1 LKQLYELSASRFHKV
16 QEIIIRDTT
25 NGKHAADSPVVV
37 ILGAQPGAGK
47 TELERITRAELGGN
61 VVNCNA
67 DIFRDFHPQAEEIK
81 QRFEEYYPQIT
92 APFAQEWNKG
102 LREYC
107 EANRLN
113 YILETTFSSGQK
125 MNETIAALQQK
136 GYRVEIKLLAVHP
149 KLSLLSTHVRFE
161 DMRLKEN
168 TGRLVGKEVHDNR
181 YYMLAPTLF
190 VVQGAALYNKLQ
202 LYGRSITMDGN
213 TYQQGVSLLA
223 TNPSNGVQLLQEE
236 IDRKW
241 TAELKAFF
249 DDRVH
254 YVIDLKAQRN
264 APKQEMAAFRN
275 EMKSEYPTQLQLKK
289 EMEQQ
294 IRQQEAAEL
303 LQRRLA
309 GELPRIDIAGNK
321 FIIDWRLKELRENDA
336 PHNRITFEDMQ
347 LSPSEEQYVCYYNT
361 QKHRIYDPPANI
373 KTLPKNVVLLE
384 IPHELKLD
392 PVAVAREQGFDPAL
406 ILKENPI
413 QKDLTAVVKPLSESR
428 LPKMIEENL
437 EKEQALKNE
446 QILKKGRG
454 PEEDL
459 GQGYDRGPS
468 LSR

>member
-1 LKQLYELSASRFHKV
+1 M
-16 QEIIIRDTT
+16 
-25 NGKHAADSPVVV
+25 
-37 ILGAQPGAGK
+37 
-47 TELERITRAELGGN
+47 ERITRAELGGN

-81 QRFEEYYPQIT
+81 QRFKEYYPQIT

-125 MNETIAALQQK
+125 MNETIANLQQK

-168 TGRLVGKEVHDNR
+168 TGRLVGKEAHDSR

-213 TYQQGVSLLA
+213 NYQQGVSLIG
-223 TNPSNGVQLLQEE
+223 TNPPNSVQLLQEE

-241 TAELKAFF
+241 TAEVKAFF

-254 YVIDLKAQRN
+254 YVIDLKTQRN
-264 APKQEMAAFRN
+264 APKQEITALRN
-275 EMKSEYPTQLQLKK
+275 EIRSEYPTQQQLQK

-294 IRQQEAAEL
+294 IKQQEAAEL

-309 GELPRIDIAGNK
+309 GELPRINIAGSN
-321 FIIDWRLKELRENDA
+321 FIIDWRLKELRENDR

-347 LSPSEEQYVCYYNT
+347 LSASGEQYVCYYDT
-361 QKHRIYDPPANI
+361 QKHKLYEPAANI
-373 KTLPKNVVLLE
+373 KVLPKNVVLLE

-392 PVAVAREQGFDPAL
+392 AVAVAREQGIDPAL
-406 ILKENPI
+406 ILKENTI
-413 QKDLTAVVKPLSESR
+413 QKDLTAVVKPLSESK

-459 GQGYDRGPS
+459 EQGYDRGPS
-468 LSR
+468 LGR

>member
-1 LKQLYELSASRFHKV
+1 MSESRFHKV

-25 NGKHAADSPVVV
+25 NGKYAADSPVVV

-47 TELERITRAELGGN
+47 TELERITRTELGGN

-81 QRFEEYYPQIT
+81 QRFKEYYPQIT
-92 APFAQEWNKG
+92 APYAQEWNKG

-125 MNETIAALQQK
+125 MNETIANLQQK

-161 DMRLKEN
+161 DMKLKEN
-168 TGRLVGKEVHDNR
+168 TGRLVGKEAHDNR

-190 VVQGAALYNKLQ
+190 VVQGAELYNKLQ

-213 TYQQGVSLLA
+213 TYQQGVSLIG
-223 TNPSNGVQLLQEE
+223 TNPPNGVQLLQEE

-241 TAELKAFF
+241 TAEVKAFF

-254 YVIDLKAQRN
+254 YVIDLKTQRN
-264 APKQEMAAFRN
+264 APQGEITAFRN
-275 EMKSEYPTQLQLKK
+275 EMKSEYPTQLQLQK

-294 IRQQEAAEL
+294 IKQQEAAEL

-309 GELPRIDIAGNK
+309 GKLPTINLAGTV
-321 FIIDWRLKELRENDA
+321 FTIDWRLRELRENA
-336 PHNRITFEDMQ
+336 TPWNRITFE
-347 LSPSEEQYVCYYNT
+347 
-361 QKHRIYDPPANI
+361 
-373 KTLPKNVVLLE
+373 
-384 IPHELKLD
+384 
-392 PVAVAREQGFDPAL
+392 
-406 ILKENPI
+406 
-413 QKDLTAVVKPLSESR
+413 ESR
-428 LPKMIEENL
+428 HVRI
-437 EKEQALKNE
+437 
-446 QILKKGRG
+446 R
-454 PEEDL
+454 
-459 GQGYDRGPS
+459 
-468 LSR
+468 

>member
-1 LKQLYELSASRFHKV
+1 MDFT
-16 QEIIIRDTT
+16 I
-25 NGKHAADSPVVV
+25 GKHAADSPVVV
-37 ILGAQPGAGK
+37 ILGGQPGAGK

-81 QRFEEYYPQIT
+81 PRFEEYYPQIT

-125 MNETIAALQQK
+125 MNETIAGLQQK

-168 TGRLVGKEVHDNR
+168 TGRLVGKEAHDSR

-190 VVQGAALYNKLQ
+190 VVQRAELYNKLQ

-213 TYQQGVSLLA
+213 TYQQGVSLIG
-223 TNPSNGVQLLQEE
+223 TNPLNGIQLLQDE

-241 TAELKAFF
+241 TPEVKAFF

-254 YVIDLKAQRN
+254 YVIDLKTQRY
-264 APKQEMAAFRN
+264 APQQEITAFRN
-275 EMKSEYPTQLQLKK
+275 EMKSGYPTQLELQK

-294 IRQQEAAEL
+294 INQQVAAEF

-309 GELPRIDIAGNK
+309 GELPRIDIAGSN
-321 FIIDWRLKELRENDA
+321 FIVDWRLKELRENDA
-336 PHNRITFEDMQ
+336 PHNRIIFEDMQ
-347 LSPSEEQYVCYYNT
+347 LSPSGEQYVCYYDT
-361 QKHRIYDPPANI
+361 QKHKLYEPPGNI

-392 PVAVAREQGFDPAL
+392 PVAVARERGVDPAV
-406 ILKENPI
+406 ILKGNPI
-413 QKDLTAVVKPLSESR
+413 QKDLTAMVKPLSESR
-428 LPKMIEENL
+428 LPKLIEENL
-437 EKEQALKNE
+437 KKEQALKIE
-446 QILKKGRG
+446 QVLKKGREPG
-454 PEEDL
+454 EDL
-459 GQGYDRGPS
+459 DQGYYRGPG
-468 LSR
+468 LGR

>member
-1 LKQLYELSASRFHKV
+1 MSESRFHKV

-25 NGKHAADSPVVV
+25 NGKYAADSPVVV

-47 TELERITRAELGGN
+47 TELERITRVELGGN

-81 QRFEEYYPQIT
+81 QRFEDYYPQIT

-113 YILETTFSSGQK
+113 YILETTFSSGPK
-125 MNETIAALQQK
+125 MNETIAELQQK

-161 DMRLKEN
+161 EMKLKEN
-168 TGRLVGKEVHDNR
+168 TGRLVGKEAHDNR

-190 VVQGAALYNKLQ
+190 VVQGAELYNKLQ

-213 TYQQGVSLLA
+213 NYQQGVSLIG
-223 TNPSNGVQLLQEE
+223 TNPPNGVQLLQEE

-241 TAELKAFF
+241 TAEVKAFF

-254 YVIDLKAQRN
+254 YVIDLKTQRD
-264 APKQEMAAFRN
+264 APQEEITSFRS
-275 EMKSEYPTQLQLKK
+275 EMKSEYPTQLQLQK

-294 IRQQEAAEL
+294 IKQQEAAEL

-309 GELPRIDIAGNK
+309 GKLPTINLAGTE
-321 FIIDWRLKELRENDA
+321 FTVDWRLRELRENAA
-336 PHNRITFEDMQ
+336 PWNKISFENPAM
-347 LSPSEEQYVCYYNT
+347 SESGDRYLCLYNT
-361 QKHRIYDPPANI
+361 QKHTLYQVSNNI
-373 KTLPKNVVLLE
+373 KSLPKNVVMLE
-384 IPHELKLD
+384 IPYELQLD
-392 PVAVAREQGFDPAL
+392 PVAVARERNIDVAEFV
-406 ILKENPI
+406 KNHPI
-413 QKDLTAVVKPLSESR
+413 QTELTAIVKPLSETWVAE
-428 LPKMIEENL
+428 LIQENL
-437 EKEQALKNE
+437 ENDQAT
-446 QILKKGRG
+446 KKRQELRRG
-454 PEEDL
+454 FRPRL
-459 GQGYDRGPS
+459 
-468 LSR
+468 

>member
-1 LKQLYELSASRFHKV
+1 LSESRFHKV

-25 NGKHAADSPVVV
+25 YGKHAADSPVVV

-47 TELERITRAELGGN
+47 TELERITRTELGGN

-81 QRFEEYYPQIT
+81 QRFENYYPQIT
-92 APFAQEWNKG
+92 APYAQEWNKG

-113 YILETTFSSGQK
+113 YILETTFSSGPK
-125 MNETIAALQQK
+125 MNETISELRQK

-161 DMRLKEN
+161 EMKLKEN
-168 TGRLVGKEVHDNR
+168 TGRLVGKEAHDNR

-190 VVQGAALYNKLQ
+190 VVQGAELYNKLQ
-202 LYGRSITMDGN
+202 LYGRSFTMDGN
-213 TYQQGVSLLA
+213 AYQQGVSLLG

-241 TAELKAFF
+241 TGEVKAFF

-254 YVIDLKAQRN
+254 HVIDLKTQRN
-264 APKQEMAAFRN
+264 APQQEITAFRD
-275 EMKSEYPTQLQLKK
+275 EMKTEYPTQLQLQK

-294 IRQQEAAEL
+294 IKQHEAAEL
-303 LQRRLA
+303 LERRLA
-309 GELPRIDIAGNK
+309 GELPHIDIAGSD
-321 FIIDWRLKELRENDA
+321 FIIDWRLKELRENDV
-336 PHNRITFEDMQ
+336 PHNRIAFEDMQ
-347 LSPSEEQYVCYYNT
+347 LSPSGELYLCYYDT
-361 QKHRIYDPPANI
+361 QKHKLYEPPANI

-392 PVAVAREQGFDPAL
+392 PVAVAREHGIDTNF

-413 QKDLTAVVKPLSESR
+413 QKDLMAVVNALSETGLSK
-428 LPKMIEENL
+428 LVEDNL
-437 EKEQALKNE
+437 KKEQALKNE
-446 QILKKGRG
+446 QVSKKGRSPG
-454 PEEDL
+454 EDL
-459 GQGYDRGPS
+459 DQGYDRGPS
-468 LSR
+468 LGR

>member
-1 LKQLYELSASRFHKV
+1 MSESRFHKV

-25 NGKHAADSPVVV
+25 YGKHAADSPVVV

-47 TELERITRAELGGN
+47 TELERITRTELGGN

-81 QRFEEYYPQIT
+81 QRFENYYPQIT
-92 APFAQEWNKG
+92 APYAQEWNKG

-113 YILETTFSSGQK
+113 YILETTFSSGPK
-125 MNETIAALQQK
+125 MNETISELRQK

-161 DMRLKEN
+161 EMKLKEN
-168 TGRLVGKEVHDNR
+168 TGRLVGKEAHDNR

-190 VVQGAALYNKLQ
+190 VVQGAELYNKLQ
-202 LYGRSITMDGN
+202 LYGRSFTMDGN
-213 TYQQGVSLLA
+213 AYQQGVSLLG

-241 TAELKAFF
+241 TGEVKAFF

-254 YVIDLKAQRN
+254 HVIDLKTQRN
-264 APKQEMAAFRN
+264 APQQEITAFRD
-275 EMKSEYPTQLQLKK
+275 EMKTEYPTQLQLQK

-294 IRQQEAAEL
+294 IKQHEAAEL
-303 LQRRLA
+303 LERRLA
-309 GELPRIDIAGNK
+309 GELPHIDIAGSD
-321 FIIDWRLKELRENDA
+321 FIIDWRLKELRENDV
-336 PHNRITFEDMQ
+336 PHNRIAFEDMQ
-347 LSPSEEQYVCYYNT
+347 LSPSGELYLCYYDT
-361 QKHRIYDPPANI
+361 QKHKLYEPPANI

-392 PVAVAREQGFDPAL
+392 PVAVAREHGIDTNF

-413 QKDLTAVVKPLSESR
+413 QKDLMAVVNALSETGLSK
-428 LPKMIEENL
+428 LVEDNL
-437 EKEQALKNE
+437 KKEQALKNE
-446 QILKKGRG
+446 QVSKKGRSPG
-454 PEEDL
+454 EDL
-459 GQGYDRGPS
+459 DQGYDRGPS
-468 LSR
+468 LGR

>member
-1 LKQLYELSASRFHKV
+1 MSESRFHKV

-25 NGKHAADSPVVV
+25 YGKHAADSPVVV

-47 TELERITRAELGGN
+47 TELERITRTELGGN
-61 VVNCNA
+61 IVNCNA

-113 YILETTFSSGQK
+113 YILETTFSSGPK
-125 MNETIAALQQK
+125 MNETIAELQRK

-149 KLSLLSTHVRFE
+149 KLSLLSTYVRFE
-161 DMRLKEN
+161 DMKLKEN
-168 TGRLVGKEVHDNR
+168 TGRLVGKEAHDSR

-190 VVQGAALYNKLQ
+190 VVQGAELYNKLQ

-213 TYQQGVSLLA
+213 TYQQGVSLIG

-241 TAELKAFF
+241 TAEVKAFF

-254 YVIDLKAQRN
+254 YVIDLKIQRG
-264 APKQEMAAFRN
+264 APQEEITAFRN
-275 EMKSEYPTQLQLKK
+275 EMKSKYPTQLQLQK

-294 IRQQEAAEL
+294 IKQQEAAEL

-309 GELPRIDIAGNK
+309 GELPRIDIAGSN
-321 FIIDWRLKELRENDA
+321 FIIDWRLKELRENDV
-336 PHNRITFEDMQ
+336 PQKRIIFENMQ
-347 LSPSEEQYVCYYNT
+347 LSPSGEQYVCYYDI
-361 QKHRIYDPPANI
+361 QKHKLYEPPANI
-373 KTLPKNVVLLE
+373 KVLPKNVVLLE

-392 PVAVAREQGFDPAL
+392 PVAVARELGVDPSL

-413 QKDLTAVVKPLSESR
+413 QKDLTAVVKPLSESG
-428 LPKMIEENL
+428 LSKLVEDNL
-437 EKEQALKNE
+437 KKEQALKNE
-446 QILKKGRG
+446 QVLKKGRG

-459 GQGYDRGPS
+459 NTGYDRGPTIG
-468 LSR
+468 R

>member
-1 LKQLYELSASRFHKV
+1 LSESRFHKV

-25 NGKHAADSPVVV
+25 NGKYAADSPVVV

-47 TELERITRAELGGN
+47 TELERITRTELGGN

-67 DIFRDFHPQAEEIK
+67 DIFRDFHPLAEEIK

-92 APFAQEWNKG
+92 APYAQEWNKG

-125 MNETIAALQQK
+125 MNETISELQQK

-161 DMRLKEN
+161 EMKLKEN
-168 TGRLVGKEVHDNR
+168 TGRLVGKEAHDNR

-190 VVQGAALYNKLQ
+190 VVQGAELYNKLQ

-213 TYQQGVSLLA
+213 TYQQGVSLIG

-241 TAELKAFF
+241 TAEVKAFF

-254 YVIDLKAQRN
+254 YVIDLKIQRN
-264 APKQEMAAFRN
+264 APQGEITVFRN
-275 EMKSEYPTQLQLKK
+275 EMKSEYPTQLQLQK

-294 IRQQEAAEL
+294 IKQQEAAEL

-309 GELPRIDIAGNK
+309 GRLPTINLAGTV
-321 FIIDWRLKELRENDA
+321 FTVDWRLRELRENAA
-336 PHNRITFEDMQ
+336 PWNKISFADPAM
-347 LSPSEEQYVCYYNT
+347 SESETRYVCLYNT
-361 QKHRIYDPPANI
+361 QKHTLYQVSNNI
-373 KTLPKNVVLLE
+373 KSLPKNVVMLE
-384 IPHELKLD
+384 IPYELKLD
-392 PVAVAREQGFDPAL
+392 PVAVARERNIDIAEFV
-406 ILKENPI
+406 KNHPI
-413 QKDLTAVVKPLSESR
+413 QTELAAVVKPLSETWVAE
-428 LPKMIEENL
+428 LIQENL
-437 EKEQALKNE
+437 KNDQAT
-446 QILKKGRG
+446 KKGRSPG
-454 PEEDL
+454 EDL
-459 GQGYDRGPS
+459 DQGYDRGPS
-468 LSR
+468 LGR